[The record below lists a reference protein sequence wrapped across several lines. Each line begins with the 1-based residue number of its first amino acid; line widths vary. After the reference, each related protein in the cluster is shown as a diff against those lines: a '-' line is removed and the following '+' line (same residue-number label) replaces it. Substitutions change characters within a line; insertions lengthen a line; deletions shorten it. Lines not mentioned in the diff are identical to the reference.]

1 MSLDDYRAAVA
12 LYLRLDIDA
21 SEARDIGKIEQV
33 LQKHKKEKGLGLAMA
48 IKTSTSEG
56 LVHLPF
62 CIGNV
67 DQVINNLKK
76 TGEINNSSI
85 IYPV

>member
-21 SEARDIGKIEQV
+21 LEARDIGKIEQV
-33 LQKHKKEKGLGLAMA
+33 LLKHKKEKGLGLAMA

-56 LVHLPF
+56 LVYLPF

-67 DQVINNLKK
+67 DQARNDLKNS
-76 TGEINNSSI
+76 GEVFSTEIVYSN
-85 IYPV
+85 